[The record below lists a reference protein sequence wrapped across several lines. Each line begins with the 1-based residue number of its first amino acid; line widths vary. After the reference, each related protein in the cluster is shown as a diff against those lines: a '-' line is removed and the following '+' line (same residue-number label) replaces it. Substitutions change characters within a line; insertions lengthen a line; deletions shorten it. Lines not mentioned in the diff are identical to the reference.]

1 MNTTRLLSV
10 TALLFALAPSALA
23 AAAPDS
29 CSFSDTFAYRSGALP
44 YGGTLDEQ
52 VAASMD
58 NIFATSTQSRID
70 YMFSIGKHPSVR
82 IIAKDGDKTIRE
94 YHYVNKGTS
103 SYQFNISATPET
115 YAKQKQNLRK
125 LLRDPFGPQLRL
137 SK

>member
-1 MNTTRLLSV
+1 MNTARLLVV
-10 TALLFALAPSALA
+10 TALFLTLTPSGFA
-23 AAAPDS
+23 AAAADS
-29 CSFSDTFAYRSGALP
+29 CAFSDSFAYRSGALP
-44 YGGTLDEQ
+44 YSGTLDEQ

-58 NIFATSTQSRID
+58 NVFATSTQSRID

-94 YHYVNKGTS
+94 YHYVNNGTS

-125 LLRDPFGPQLRL
+125 LLRNPFGPQLRL
-137 SK
+137 CK